1 MVCLN
6 CVGVVEVKLRV
17 PKQVY
22 DFFTGELEW
31 NTERFEYEFLEGLDA
46 TLDGDFLGWRRAE
59 EVKSLL
65 KTICKGLDP

>member
-6 CVGVVEVKLRV
+6 CVEVVEVKLRV

-22 DFFTGELEW
+22 DFFTRELEW
-31 NTERFEYEFLEGLDA
+31 NTEDA

-65 KTICKGLDP
+65 QTICARLDS